1 MKSPRREQNFE
12 KRFFY
17 KGFDNSQLRKTASKM
32 YKKFNGN
39 TFPVLLMIFN
49 AF

>member
-17 KGFDNSQLRKTASKM
+17 QVCDNSRLRKTAIKM
-32 YKKFNGN
+32 YKKFNGDAF
-39 TFPVLLMIFN
+39 TVLLMIFN

>member
-12 KRFFY
+12 KRFFHQV
-17 KGFDNSQLRKTASKM
+17 FDNSRLRKTANKM

-39 TFPVLLMIFN
+39 AFTVLLTIFN